1 MSNLSKTFASLFSGG
16 GGSDCGAIAAG
27 YTPVCAVEYDPY
39 AAALYRQNFGDH
51 VREENI
57 LDTDPTSLPDV
68 EFLWASPVC
77 VSFSTAKTDG
87 KELQLDID
95 CAQKTADIIK
105 AINPRYFALENVRGY
120 VGSESFRIIYA
131 TLETMGYNLH
141 HAIYDAASFG
151 VPQNRNRLILRAS
164 RDRLRLLQPT
174 HAKVADLFHQPWNG
188 WYDAVADLLPSCKPS
203 RLTDRQ
209 ILALEKRGW
218 YGEVNRALQVDSEY
232 LDKYGKSA
240 RGDALPIATVTT
252 QSKPVAVLVEGK
264 DSPSRD
270 RTLRNAYEPCMTVTA
285 NQGGGGRLPK
295 AVLVESKQHSVSQNV
310 TRLENQLSYTVVA
323 GQGHLPR
330 VVILERVGY
339 PTERGPTLR
348 ESDEPIWTVRS
359 HVGCDERGGYR
370 SPVTALLEGAGADVR
385 ALDYRCLARFQSFP
399 AWYQW
404 GASKGKN
411 CRVIGNAVP
420 ALLAQKVIE
429 SFR

>member
-1 MSNLSKTFASLFSGG
+1 MKTFASLFSGG
-16 GGSDCGAIAAG
+16 GGSDCGAVAAG

-51 VREENI
+51 VREESI
-57 LDTDPTSLPDV
+57 LDTPIEKLLSV
-68 EFLWASPVC
+68 EFLWASPPC
-77 VSFSTAKTDG
+77 PSFSTAKTDG
-87 KELQLDID
+87 KETELDIAL
-95 CAQKTADIIK
+95 AQKTADIIK

-174 HAKVADLFHQPWNG
+174 HAKVPDLFHQPWNG
-188 WYDAVADLLPSCKPS
+188 WYDAVADLLPSCKPTH
-203 RLTDRQ
+203 LTEKQ
-209 ILALEKRGW
+209 IQSLEKKGW
-218 YGEVNRALQVDSEY
+218 YGEVEKALAVSSEY
-232 LDKYGKSA
+232 LEQNGKA
-240 RGDALPIATVTT
+240 GRCQDLPIGTVTT
-252 QSKPVAVLVEGK
+252 QSKPLAVLVEGNKNPSRVAYTRLSTDPAQTVCASATSSTHLPRAVLVEGK

-270 RTLRNAYEPCMTVTA
+270 RTLRNAHEPCMTGTA
-285 NQGGGGRLPK
+285 NQGRGGRSPK
-295 AVLVESKQHSVSQNV
+295 A
-310 TRLENQLSYTVVA
+310 
-323 GQGHLPR
+323 
-330 VVILERVGY
+330 VILERVGY
-339 PTERGPTLR
+339 PTKRGPTVR

-359 HVGCDERGGYR
+359 HVGCDERHGYR
-370 SPVTALLEGAGADVR
+370 SPVTALLEGAGAEVR
-385 ALDYRCLARFQSFP
+385 ALDYRCLSRFQSFP

-420 ALLAQKVIE
+420 PLLAQKVVE